1 MKKRMNKNVKS
12 RIFMAVVA
20 VGMLLFSCACGK
32 EEQAPV
38 DANSHV
44 PGEEYGYV
52 SEIHTMK
59 AEEFGEYG
67 MRNPFFTE
75 DKFYY
80 RYDSYGPYAMAFSI
94 MECRSL
100 EDVTQVGDIMYEFT
114 VPDCQTNITA
124 IAADAEGNS
133 YAVWTAYPI
142 YVEGEEYDYRVQG
155 TWLVKYDS
163 TGNQLE
169 SVSLSE
175 DLEEWYVYEMCVD
188 KDGSLYMNSGE
199 KVFVYNAKLKYEK
212 TIDIPGFQ
220 NLFLVEGTRVFG
232 VRHVAAGPELVELD
246 AEKGEVKATYGNIPA
261 FNGFFVDGR
270 NGKLLYSGA
279 SKLYEYD
286 LATCESAEV
295 LNWVDVNVDGNYI
308 SAFKVLKD
316 GRFALLYDNYEDDP
330 EVIFLTKVSR
340 SQIPEKE
347 VLTLASFTGDD
358 TTLQQA
364 IIKFNRK
371 SEKYRVELKS
381 YYEYG
386 MANGAEDFDD
396 AMTLLHMDIVSG
408 EAPDLIYLK
417 QLDMFNLA
425 DSGALEDLAPY
436 LENSQ
441 TLKREDFLESVLE
454 AYEIEGR
461 LVTIPVS
468 FTLHSLFAKE
478 RMVGAEP
485 GWTLSEMMALK
496 EEYPDALFM
505 SRLDRNLALNM
516 CLEYGWESFVDEETG
531 ECFFDS
537 EEFVKVLEFAK
548 SFGQWGGFEREP
560 YEALQKDKLILVD
573 EGISSVENYQMV
585 RLLIEE
591 PSTVIGYPS
600 GDGTPV
606 TVISSWDT
614 YAIAARSD
622 KKDGAW
628 EFLES
633 VLSEENMQN
642 MRKKYYCFT
651 TRVSL
656 LEEMFAEAMEKE
668 YETDED
674 GNVLYN
680 EAGEPIEKIKY
691 TCGYYGDWTAEIYA
705 ATEEEINELW
715 QMMSHVRVEGSR
727 SQDIIN
733 IVTEEAGAY
742 FTGQKSAEEVAKII
756 QSRVE
761 IYVSE
766 NS

>member
-1 MKKRMNKNVKS
+1 MKNSKNKGLKS
-12 RIFMAVVA
+12 RIFMALVA

-32 EEQAPV
+32 EEQVPI
-38 DANSHV
+38 DEGSHV

-52 SEIHTMK
+52 AEIHTMK
-59 AEEFGEYG
+59 SEEFGEYG
-67 MRNPFFTE
+67 MRIPFFTE

-80 RYDSYGPYAMAFSI
+80 RHDSYPNGPYAMAVSI

-100 EDVTQVGDIMYEFT
+100 NNVAQVGDTKFEFS
-114 VPDCQTNITA
+114 VPDCQTSISA
-124 IAADAEGNS
+124 MAADAEGNS
-133 YAVWTAYPI
+133 YAVWSAYQI
-142 YVEGEEYDYRVQG
+142 YVEGEEYDYKLQG
-155 TWLVKYDS
+155 IWLVKYDS
-163 TGNQLE
+163 MGAQLE
-169 SVSLSE
+169 KVSLSE
-175 DLEEWYVYEMCVD
+175 DLGEWYVYEMCID
-188 KDGSLYMNSGE
+188 KEGRLYMNSGE
-199 KVFVYNAKLKYEK
+199 KVFVYNAKLEYEK

-220 NLFLVEGTRVFG
+220 NLFLVDGERVFG
-232 VRHVAAGPELVELD
+232 MRHTTEPELVELD
-246 AEKGEVKATYGNIPA
+246 VEKGGVKATYGNIPA
-261 FNGFFVDGR
+261 INGFFADGR
-270 NGKLLYSGA
+270 NGKLLYSGP

-286 LATCESAEV
+286 LVTCESVEV
-295 LNWVDVNVDGNYI
+295 LNWVDTNVDGNYI

-371 SEKYRVELKS
+371 SEKYRVELKT

-396 AMTLLHMDIVSG
+396 AMALLHMDIVSG
-408 EAPDLIYLK
+408 EAPDIICLK

-436 LENSQ
+436 LKKSQ
-441 TLKREDFLESVLE
+441 NLKREDFLESVLD
-454 AYEIEGR
+454 AYEIDGR

-468 FTLHSLFAKE
+468 FTLRSLFAKE

-485 GWTLSEMMALK
+485 GWTLSEMIALK
-496 EEYPDALFM
+496 EAYPDALFM
-505 SRLDRNLALNM
+505 SQMDRNLALKM
-516 CLEYGWESFVDEETG
+516 CLEYGWEGFVDEETG

-537 EEFVKVLEFAK
+537 EEFVKVLQFAN
-548 SFGQWGGFEREP
+548 SFGQWGGYEREP
-560 YEALQKDKLILVD
+560 YDALQKDAMILVD
-573 EGISSVENYQMV
+573 EMISSVENYQMV

-600 GDGTPV
+600 GDGTPI
-606 TVISSWDT
+606 TVISGWDT
-614 YAIAARSD
+614 YAIATRSD
-622 KKDGAW
+622 NKEGAW
-628 EFLES
+628 EFMES
-633 VLSEENMQN
+633 VLSEENMS
-642 MRKKYYCFT
+642 KPYYSFS

-656 LEEMFAEAMEKE
+656 LEEMFSKAMEKE
-668 YETDED
+668 YETDAA

-691 TCGYYGDWTAEIYA
+691 TWGYYGDWTAEIYA
-705 ATEEEINELW
+705 ATEEEINELR
-715 QMMSHVRVEGSR
+715 QMISNVHLEGGR
-727 SQDIIN
+727 SQTIIN

-742 FTGQKSAEEVAKII
+742 FTGQKSAEEVAEII

-761 IYVSE
+761 IYVNE